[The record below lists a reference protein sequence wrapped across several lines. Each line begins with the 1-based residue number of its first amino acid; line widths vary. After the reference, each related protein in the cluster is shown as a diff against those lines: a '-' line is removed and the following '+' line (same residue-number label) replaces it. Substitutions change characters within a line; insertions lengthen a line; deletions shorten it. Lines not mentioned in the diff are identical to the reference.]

1 MSVKTLNSDNERQN
15 KAKKSTAKLTAKV
28 ELNIELSESDLER
41 LNNLPSPT
49 DDEVLINFDDDTDIP
64 FKRKNKNM
72 VKPGDL
78 WLLGSHTLLCS
89 DSMNPKAIDYLLDS
103 KSVEMVFTDP
113 LYLGYVNACD
123 NKIGN
128 DYFSQ
133 ELYQFLL
140 NTCQNILRVC
150 NGGVYI
156 CIDSSESH
164 LLHKAF
170 IEAGGDWPSF
180 IIWIKNNLFEGR
192 MDYYYQ
198 YETILYGCKKGN
210 RRHWWND
217 REKSDVWIV
226 EEPGASESLKL
237 FGVLTSNDLYPTIKS
252 RDLAYQAVANSS
264 KVKDIV
270 LDPFAGSGSTLIACE
285 DLNRSARLIEASP
298 EQCETMIK
306 RWEMSIAR
314 KAILL
319 ERGLSFK

>member
-1 MSVKTLNSDNERQN
+1 MSVKTLNSDNQRQN
-15 KAKKSTAKLTAKV
+15 KAKKSTANLTAKV
-28 ELNIELSESDLER
+28 ELNIELSASDLEII
-41 LNNLPSPT
+41 NNLRSLT
-49 DDEVLINFDDDTDIP
+49 SDEDLIDFDDYTGIS
-64 FKRKNKNM
+64 FERKKKNM

-78 WLLGSHTLLCS
+78 WLLGQHKLLCS
-89 DSMNPKAIDYLLDS
+89 DGMNPKAIDYLLDS
-103 KSVEMVFTDP
+103 NSVEMVFTDP
-113 LYLGYVNACD
+113 LYLDYVNACD

-128 DYFSQ
+128 DNFNK

-140 NTCQNILRVC
+140 DTCQNILRVC
-150 NGGVYI
+150 NGAVYI

-164 LLHKAF
+164 ILHQAF

-180 IIWIKNNLFEGR
+180 IIWIKNNLFEGM
-192 MDYYYQ
+192 MDYHSQ

-217 REKSDVWIV
+217 RDKSDVWTV

-237 FGVLTSNDLYPTIKS
+237 FGVPTSNDLYPTVRS

-264 KVKDIV
+264 KVRDIV

-298 EQCETMIK
+298 GQCETMIK